1 MGAALLLAD
10 EVITDPFNDINK
22 FAVGGAVLVVFLL
35 LLFVVTRFHI
45 YR

>member
-1 MGAALLLAD
+1 MGAAVLLAD
-10 EVITDPFNDINK
+10 EVISDPFNDINK

-45 YR
+45 FR